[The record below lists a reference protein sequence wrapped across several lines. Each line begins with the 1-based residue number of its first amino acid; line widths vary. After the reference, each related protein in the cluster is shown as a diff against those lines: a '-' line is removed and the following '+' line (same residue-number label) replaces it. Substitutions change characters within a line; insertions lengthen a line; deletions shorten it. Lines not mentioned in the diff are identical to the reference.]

1 MKKTKTIIIT
11 ILLILLLPI
20 LIINGVIIINSY
32 INPDK
37 IPSFFGWKPFIV
49 LSGSMETQIN
59 TGDLVIEKETEN
71 TNLNE
76 GDIIAFKNGDTVITH
91 RIVERIEEEGKLQY
105 KTKGDNNNVTDD
117 WYVEPD
123 NIEGIYKFKISKL
136 GNVAMFIQTP
146 IGTITCLSIPIILII
161 LVQMS
166 SSKEKQKNMEEE
178 IENLK
183 KKHQELN
190 QINK

>member
-59 TGDLVIEKETEN
+59 TGDLVIVKETEN

-166 SSKEKQKNMEEE
+166 SSKEKQKTMEEE

>member
-59 TGDLVIEKETEN
+59 TGDLVIVKETEN

-166 SSKEKQKNMEEE
+166 SSKEKQKNMEEV

-183 KKHQELN
+183 KKNQELN